1 MSRDFSIKG
10 SAMFKLIGRVT
21 ILCSGVLLLFG
32 CGSGSSV
39 TLPQQKTATVVFS
52 ATNAPLT
59 TSISGL
65 EITAKMPAGANVRLK
80 TGTANEIDLTSV
92 TPKLS
97 NSMIFA
103 GSYSSATRE
112 ITLII
117 APQTVPSNWGLSGS
131 IGPFVEIM
139 VDCLPSLTKADF
151 TSLNPTFPG
160 FKASDGTVPGPTL
173 LFTPSMDVLGL

>member
-1 MSRDFSIKG
+1 MNSDFKVKG
-10 SAMFKLIGRVT
+10 SAMFKLISRFT
-21 ILCSGVLLLFG
+21 IFCSGVLLLFG

-59 TSISGL
+59 TPLSGL
-65 EITAKMPAGANVRLK
+65 EITAKIPAGANVRLK
-80 TGTANEIDLTSV
+80 PGTTNEIDLSSV

-103 GSYSSATRE
+103 GSYSSSTQE

-117 APQTVPSNWGLSGS
+117 APQTLPSNWGLSGS
-131 IGPFVEIM
+131 IGPFVEIK

-151 TSLNPTFPG
+151 TSINLSFPG